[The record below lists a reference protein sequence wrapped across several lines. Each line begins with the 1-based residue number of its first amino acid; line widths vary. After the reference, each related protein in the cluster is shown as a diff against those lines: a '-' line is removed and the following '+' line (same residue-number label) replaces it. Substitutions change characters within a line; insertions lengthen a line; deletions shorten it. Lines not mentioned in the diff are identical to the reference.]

1 MSVSRRGSILFGVL
15 LVVVLATLVAATAV
29 YRVRNNTDIVRASIR
44 EDSSRALLRSGL
56 RVYLSEFAESRV
68 DLLRGGIS
76 LDTDTASIS
85 PLLISD
91 GLVISEIGG
100 RRGIVRLLAQPGG
113 GLYASES
120 VRLDINRAPR
130 ESLLSLPGMT
140 ESIADA
146 IIARRSSRPF
156 ESVEELLVLDELDL
170 VTLYGDT
177 EVYAE
182 RYRSADETLAD
193 QTTRAN
199 AVLSEPVLADL
210 LTVFSAEPSVR
221 SAIEG
226 AADACGDPRLVFPA
240 EVILNEGD
248 NLVISDMAQD
258 ILHPDEAERLNGATD
273 QGSFLTRVVNGLAP
287 ERRAVILDAITTE
300 PDPFLLGRID
310 LTNAPAQV
318 IAALPGMDEET
329 AADLIERRSALTE
342 TQLAS
347 VTWPLDEGVVTAEQF
362 IAIAPYIS
370 TRSLQFR
377 VLIEAGF
384 EKPTEDPRSGDF
396 ATLALEHRIVAEAV
410 IDIAGETPR
419 LAYIRDVTWLADALK
434 IHKAAEIE
442 SGAVPEEWYDFPDP
456 FAPLDLSG
464 DDPEDDGASF
474 ERPSDRAE
482 RQRREL
488 RNNRPRSQD
497 TQTERTVPENQPAQ
511 SPQGQDRRIGRWNG
525 LPRSGSGGGS

>member
-1 MSVSRRGSILFGVL
+1 MSSRRRGSILFGVL
-15 LVVVLATLVAATAV
+15 LVVVLATLVATTAV

-76 LDTDTASIS
+76 LDAATARIS

-100 RRGIVRLLAQPGG
+100 RRGIVRLLAQPTGA
-113 GLYASES
+113 LYSSES

-130 ESLLSLPGMT
+130 ESLLALPGMT
-140 ESIADA
+140 DRIADA
-146 IIARRSSRPF
+146 IIARRTSRPF
-156 ESVEELLVLDELDL
+156 ESVEELLALEELDL
-170 VTLYGDT
+170 GTLYGDT

-182 RYRSADETLAD
+182 RYRSADEMLAD
-193 QTTRAN
+193 QTAQAN

-226 AADACGDPRLVFPA
+226 AADACGDPRLIFPT
-240 EVILNEGD
+240 EVVLKDGE
-248 NLVISDMAQD
+248 NLIISEKARD
-258 ILHPDEAERLNGATD
+258 ILHPEEARLLDGATN
-273 QGSFLTRVVNGLAP
+273 QKSFLTRVINGLAP
-287 ERRAVILDAITTE
+287 ERRAMVLDAMTTE
-300 PDPFLLGRID
+300 PDPFLLGRVD
-310 LTNAPAQV
+310 LTNASAQ
-318 IAALPGMDEET
+318 IIEALPGMDEEI

-347 VTWPLDEGVVTAEQF
+347 VTWPIDEGVLSTEQF
-362 IAIAPYIS
+362 LEIAPFIS

-377 VLIEAGF
+377 VIIEAGF
-384 EKPTEDPRSGDF
+384 EKPSEGPRSGDF
-396 ATLALEHRIVAEAV
+396 ATLELEHRIVAEAV
-410 IDIAGETPR
+410 IDIAGETPH
-419 LAYIRDVTWLADALK
+419 LAYIRDVTWLPDALK
-434 IHKAAEIE
+434 IHKASVNEKA
-442 SGAVPEEWYDFPDP
+442 ADPEEWYDFPDP

-464 DDPEDDGASF
+464 EDPEDDGTTF
-474 ERPSDRAE
+474 ERPSDRAD

-488 RNNRPRSQD
+488 RNSRPRSED
-497 TQTERTVPENQPAQ
+497 TQTERAVPETQPAQ
-511 SPQGQDRRIGRWNG
+511 PPQGQDRRIGRWNG
-525 LPRSGSGGGS
+525 SPRSGSGGGS